1 MKRLAA
7 GILCLAGAV
16 LLCRAWTQFRW
27 NQFEIPEIIGSEIA
41 GVGKSEDEACR
52 EWFSD
57 YTDALQGMNVP
68 YEYRIY
74 DAVLNQV
81 EVLDGNGYVQLDYT
95 MVPAAVN
102 SEIIQNL
109 ELVYLGG
116 QGADHALSG
125 IDSRYLYLGQMVVRL
140 EEENGIYKITE
151 KMRPV
156 DYQIQSP
163 EFQEEIR
170 TPQTQHYAMR
180 TDREETYY
188 IDDGVLYVTY
198 DGGGTFA
205 EVPDGYERVCRETN
219 GLYDENLEDG
229 SYLIS
234 PEFTAF
240 LGFDSEGT
248 VMIYSTDQGA
258 VWQESRIT
266 DLGYKA
272 GTYLSRIGDGCVA
285 VFAMDRSLGT
295 DYYGIWMT
303 DDMKTWRQI
312 STGESM
318 MSNVSAAFWVDAQTG
333 YYASGQEQSVFYRTV
348 DQGQTWQEITLP
360 QADAVI
366 EKMGYNPFDQVEQ
379 FYLENGV
386 YYMVVGQGDDGDYT
400 DQGNLIK
407 ALFRSED
414 GEQFT
419 FEKEITDSLQEA
431 G

>member
-1 MKRLAA
+1 MKRLAV

-16 LLCRAWTQFRW
+16 LLCGAWTEFRW
-27 NQFEIPEIIGSEIA
+27 HQFEIPEVIGSEIA
-41 GVGKSEDEACR
+41 GVGKSEEEACR
-52 EWFSD
+52 EWFAD
-57 YTDALQGMNVP
+57 YSDALQGMNVP

-81 EVLDGNGYVQLDYT
+81 EVLDDNGYVQLDYT
-95 MVPAAVN
+95 MVPATVN

-109 ELVYLGG
+109 ELVYLDG
-116 QGADHALSG
+116 QGADGVLSG
-125 IDSRYLYLGQMVVRL
+125 ISSRYLYQGQMVVRL
-140 EEENGIYKITE
+140 EEENGIYAITE

-156 DYQIQSP
+156 EYQIQSP

-170 TPQTQHYAMR
+170 TPKTQHYAMR
-180 TDREETYY
+180 TDRKETYY

-198 DGGGTFA
+198 DGGETFA

-229 SYLIS
+229 SYLVS
-234 PEFTAF
+234 PEFTVF

-248 VMIYSTDQGA
+248 VLIYSTDQGET
-258 VWQESRIT
+258 WQESRIT

-272 GTYLSRIGDGCVA
+272 GTFLSRIGDGCA
-285 VFAMDRSLGT
+285 TVFAMERSLGT

-312 STGESM
+312 STGENM
-318 MSNVSAAFWVDAQTG
+318 MTNVSAAFWADAQTG
-333 YYASGQEQSVFYRTV
+333 YYASGQEQSVYYRTA
-348 DQGQTWQEITLP
+348 DQGRTWQEIALP

-366 EKMGYNPFDQVEQ
+366 EKMGYNPFDRVEQ
-379 FYLENGV
+379 FYLEDGV

-400 DQGNLIK
+400 DQGKPIK

>member
-1 MKRLAA
+1 MKHA
-7 GILCLAGAV
+7 GNGF
-16 LLCRAWTQFRW
+16 Q
-27 NQFEIPEIIGSEIA
+27 IIQMPLS
-41 GVGKSEDEACR
+41 
-52 EWFSD
+52 
-57 YTDALQGMNVP
+57 GMNVP

-188 IDDGVLYVTY
+188 IDDGVLYVIY
-198 DGGGTFA
+198 DGGETFS

-229 SYLIS
+229 SYLIIS
-234 PEFTAF
+234 GVYRISTRD
-240 LGFDSEGT
+240 LVS

>member
-1 MKRLAA
+1 MKRL
-7 GILCLAGAV
+7 
-16 LLCRAWTQFRW
+16 
-27 NQFEIPEIIGSEIA
+27 E
-41 GVGKSEDEACR
+41 EACR
-52 EWFSD
+52 EWFAD
-57 YTDALQGMNVP
+57 YSDALQGMNVP

-81 EVLDGNGYVQLDYT
+81 EVLDDNGYVQLDYT
-95 MVPAAVN
+95 MVPATVN

-109 ELVYLGG
+109 ELVYLDG
-116 QGADHALSG
+116 QGADGVLSG
-125 IDSRYLYLGQMVVRL
+125 ISSRYLYQGQMVVRL
-140 EEENGIYKITE
+140 EEENGIYAITE

-156 DYQIQSP
+156 EYQIQSP

-170 TPQTQHYAMR
+170 TPKTQHYAMR
-180 TDREETYY
+180 TDRKETYY

-198 DGGGTFA
+198 DGGETFA

-229 SYLIS
+229 SYLVS

-248 VMIYSTDQGA
+248 VLIYSTDQGET
-258 VWQESRIT
+258 WQESRIT

-272 GTYLSRIGDGCVA
+272 GTFLSRIGDGCA
-285 VFAMDRSLGT
+285 TVFAMERSLGT

-312 STGESM
+312 STGENM
-318 MSNVSAAFWVDAQTG
+318 MTNVSAAFWADAQTG
-333 YYASGQEQSVFYRTV
+333 YYASGQEQSVYYRTA
-348 DQGQTWQEITLP
+348 DQGRTWQEIALP

-366 EKMGYNPFDQVEQ
+366 EKMGYNPFDRVEQ
-379 FYLENGV
+379 FYLEDGV

-400 DQGNLIK
+400 DQGKPIK